1 VQKLRWDA
9 VHRELVLDWTN
20 TEVAVNG
27 VLTIAAGS
35 RLVYGS
41 GRSRGCEYR
50 YRALDWDSGRVV
62 LDVPLGDDR
71 RFTDQGNQNTLA
83 ADRSIVY
90 GSAGGLVRIR
100 PHA

>member
-1 VQKLRWDA
+1 
-9 VHRELVLDWTN
+9 VLAWTN
-20 TEVAVNG
+20 AEVAING

-41 GRSRGCEYR
+41 GRNRTPTRSCEYR
-50 YRALDWDSGRVV
+50 YRALDWDSGLV

-71 RFTDQGNQNTLA
+71 RFIDQGNQSTLA

-90 GSAGGLVRIR
+90 GSVGGLVRIR
-100 PHA
+100 PA